1 MSREEAFI
9 KIIKDH
15 EGIIYKIARIYADNT
30 EEQADL
36 YQEIVFQMWKSFDSF
51 RGEAKISTWMYRIAL
66 NTALFHSKQKNK
78 RGGNVSLDKIVLK
91 QENYDTVMEDR
102 LKILYQQIR
111 RLNDLEKAVILL
123 FLEGRTHEEISAI
136 TGLSHTNVGTRIS
149 RIKDKLRKTIKK

>member
-51 RGEAKISTWMYRIAL
+51 RGEAKISAWM
-66 NTALFHSKQKNK
+66 
-78 RGGNVSLDKIVLK
+78 
-91 QENYDTVMEDR
+91 
-102 LKILYQQIR
+102 
-111 RLNDLEKAVILL
+111 
-123 FLEGRTHEEISAI
+123 
-136 TGLSHTNVGTRIS
+136 
-149 RIKDKLRKTIKK
+149 